1 MSKSRERVSY
11 FMAILVLVMIWLISS
26 GCTILTKTIFVPP
39 STPVMLRQ
47 DLPRVKVWI
56 LDEET
61 KRLIAT
67 EKDLKIGQHVLTY
80 DKIKGGQ

>member
-1 MSKSRERVSY
+1 
-11 FMAILVLVMIWLISS
+11 
-26 GCTILTKTIFVPP
+26 
-39 STPVMLRQ
+39 VMLRQ